1 MRHRVDV
8 KGRKVAA
15 SDVFGVIFGVIAADA
30 ASDVIVP
37 RHTLAQVHHD
47 RPCRIAS
54 ANALVFHC
62 RKTRARPASW
72 QQCWQRCASR

>member
-47 RPCRIAS
+47 RPC
-54 ANALVFHC
+54 
-62 RKTRARPASW
+62 
-72 QQCWQRCASR
+72 